1 MEFKQVEIA
10 NHKRKILDAMES
22 NTNENDNFA
31 TKVLSKK
38 NVEKRNV
45 EEVRRKNQT
54 YLFSKLP
61 TWATRFKVT
70 FSRKLIFLKILT

>member
-1 MEFKQVEIA
+1 
-10 NHKRKILDAMES
+10 MES

-54 YLFSKLP
+54 YLFFKLS

-70 FSRKLIFLKILT
+70 FSRKLIFFKNFDLK